1 MMDEKDGLVS
11 YHKCYLYAVCL
22 SILRLFFWLLR
33 TSLNFCCFSL
43 KNSFFFFLTSNFTN
57 RRQKEA
63 ELRILEEETARRIEE
78 AIRKKV
84 EESLNSEEI
93 KLEIQRRIEEGHKKL
108 LDEVAAQLEK
118 EKEAALIEARQ
129 KVVWFL
135 YKRTSIMSFLFF
147 TMLYIEI
154 TSCPIL

>member
-1 MMDEKDGLVS
+1 MDEKDGLVS

-33 TSLNFCCFSL
+33 TSLNFCCFL
-43 KNSFFFFLTSNFTN
+43 LEQFFFFTSNFTN

-129 KVVWFL
+129 KAVWFL
-135 YKRTSIMSFLFF
+135 YKRTLFVCFLFIS
-147 TMLYIEI
+147 MLYIEI